1 MNRLLLIPLAFV
13 TFAMHS
19 PKPLPMA
26 DPIIVSERPLS
37 LFNLSDQRDSLVAR
51 EARKQSVPVWLAL
64 SIGHTEVWGGDS
76 TAINPHSGAAGLMQI
91 HPDNFGRFPECG
103 ENVLNRQQ
111 NVCMGITILRLC
123 IVKRDEKGNPAN
135 PTLAL
140 VLNCYGGATSLAGKR
155 AYNLDVNR
163 RTRLEWLDD

>member
-1 MNRLLLIPLAFV
+1 MNRLLLLPLALV
-13 TFAMHS
+13 TFAMHT

-26 DPIIVSERPLS
+26 VPIVVSQRPLS
-37 LFNLSDQRDSLVAR
+37 SYGLSEARDSLVAR

-64 SIGHTEVWGGDS
+64 SIAHAEVWGGDS
-76 TAINPHSGAAGLMQI
+76 TAVNPRSGAAGLLQI
-91 HPDNFGRFPECG
+91 HPNNFGRFPECG
-103 ENVLNRQQ
+103 ENVLNRQS
-111 NVCMGITILRLC
+111 NVCMGITVLHNCLVR
-123 IVKRDEKGNPAN
+123 RDEKGNLTN

-163 RTRLEWLDD
+163 RTRLEWLD